1 MTDDI
6 KTTPADVPN
15 ASTGL
20 GWMRAACTIVMGCV
34 GVGILAL
41 PAVTFYNNI
50 LLWKTLHLAA
60 DGENQVVRCYEE
72 AVRATYGTAVSI
84 YFGVIIH
91 AFLVSVCSA
100 MLVLLGSTCY
110 AMTHILQKRIWALIW
125 TAIGIPFSWIK
136 EVKDVGLV
144 AAVGVTS
151 ASAMVIVILV
161 ASANRLISGS
171 ARDSLVT
178 APRGAIDF
186 LSNLAS
192 YFFVF
197 AFTATS
203 PTVCYHMN
211 RPMDFPE
218 NVDCRG
224 IVDNFV
230 VHVRYGARLRGV
242 CLSTS
247 SVGSSNIVILVVMLP
262 HFLVLFTPTAKQ
274 IDVLCSNVGERRRW
288 SASHTKIACLVG
300 RTCLVIL
307 DGCIAIVV
315 PKVSSL
321 KLHRM
326 VAKSKSSAAAAAGNS
341 KSKKVEEKPHVAKES
356 KMLPVVEMVVSG
368 PWPPGSLGP
377 ADGPRERSFAG
388 TVDELVHPAFP
399 ALPRQFCIVIHWV
412 FTLISGCA
420 CIATLIGPVPVL
432 GNRTVFMVGTKLM
445 TVATACQCL
454 VRVLAMGFNTTQLAP
469 RVALIVALKGAARL
483 SKISQG
489 PSLFLTWF
497 VSVRPLTFPAALAPL
512 LVTAA
517 VVNWLG
523 LELSGVP
530 HVTELIFSL
539 VAVQASANQIN
550 SIADLWNGVDNVQ
563 TAADRSIVDGHMSMR
578 TMIASAASL
587 FGLFVALLVR
597 CGMMVPPEYKLSL
610 TVLATVGGLAAFI
623 YTAGPLPFKYIGLGD
638 LLIFITFGPMTT
650 YYFLLCLTNPDQ
662 STPIFGEIFLFTLP
676 ILLLVVAILNS
687 NNIRD
692 MEEDKALGS
701 EHPRID
707 VGP

>member
-1 MTDDI
+1 
-6 KTTPADVPN
+6 
-15 ASTGL
+15 
-20 GWMRAACTIVMGCV
+20 
-34 GVGILAL
+34 
-41 PAVTFYNNI
+41 
-50 LLWKTLHLAA
+50 
-60 DGENQVVRCYEE
+60 
-72 AVRATYGTAVSI
+72 
-84 YFGVIIH
+84 
-91 AFLVSVCSA
+91 
-100 MLVLLGSTCY
+100 
-110 AMTHILQKRIWALIW
+110 
-125 TAIGIPFSWIK
+125 
-136 EVKDVGLV
+136 
-144 AAVGVTS
+144 
-151 ASAMVIVILV
+151 
-161 ASANRLISGS
+161 
-171 ARDSLVT
+171 
-178 APRGAIDF
+178 
-186 LSNLAS
+186 
-192 YFFVF
+192 
-197 AFTATS
+197 
-203 PTVCYHMN
+203 
-211 RPMDFPE
+211 
-218 NVDCRG
+218 
-224 IVDNFV
+224 
-230 VHVRYGARLRGV
+230 
-242 CLSTS
+242 
-247 SVGSSNIVILVVMLP
+247 
-262 HFLVLFTPTAKQ
+262 
-274 IDVLCSNVGERRRW
+274 
-288 SASHTKIACLVG
+288 
-300 RTCLVIL
+300 
-307 DGCIAIVV
+307 
-315 PKVSSL
+315 
-321 KLHRM
+321 M

-368 PWPPGSLGP
+368 ALAAWFAWSCGWTE
-377 ADGPRERSFAG
+377 ERSFAG
-388 TVDELVHPAFP
+388 TVDELVNPAFP

-469 RVALIVALKGAARL
+469 RLALIVALKGAARL

-497 VSVRPLTFPAALAPL
+497 VSVRPWTFPAALAPL

-523 LELSGVP
+523 LELSSVP

-550 SIADLWNGVDNVQ
+550 SIADLWNGVDNVE

-692 MEEDKALGS
+692 MEEDKAMGVNTLASMLGPKLS
-701 EHPRID
+701 RVYFATLQVAPHFITAWLMDKYNCPGLLLTFLVIPRSLWQIYRVCIRNISALRGPARKSVVKETSD
-707 VGP
+707 TVLIYGLATAMGLACSPRGQPVNVVGVAVSMAVMAFFYATLQ